1 MDGTLWDNVDN
12 YVISWN
18 RALDNLGYP
27 PTLTRKQMIAEMG
40 KEVRKIVEDLFPDV
54 STEKIDLLLDEIDVE
69 YNKLVPTMK
78 SKVYHHVIEGLN
90 RLKTKYKLL
99 LLSNCEEG
107 GLVNFMNYTKT
118 NHLILDYMEYG
129 QNNMPKSFNLKLLK
143 EKHQLKSPIYI
154 GDTEGDS
161 RQSSLADIPFVFVTY
176 GFGKTEQFNLQFHS
190 FEELTEYFMSL

>member
-1 MDGTLWDNVDN
+1 MVTFATKKLKNLTYRPESLVFDMDGTLWDNVDN

-54 STEKIDLLLDEIDVE
+54 SAEKIDLLLDEIDVE

-90 RLKTKYKLL
+90 QLKTKYKLF

-118 NHLILDYMEYG
+118 NHLSLDYMEYG
-129 QNNMPKSFNLKLLK
+129 QNTMP
-143 EKHQLKSPIYI
+143 
-154 GDTEGDS
+154 
-161 RQSSLADIPFVFVTY
+161 
-176 GFGKTEQFNLQFHS
+176 
-190 FEELTEYFMSL
+190 